1 MGKTSIEWCT
11 DVWNPTRGCSRVS
24 PGCGGPNRQGGCY
37 AEVMAARFSDP
48 GQWGHGYA
56 TMKKGDPRWTG
67 KYCSIPTEAR
77 ATVQA
82 NVAFA
87 GRGSKDRQTCEVA
100 YRRIAWETE
109 GRTAIGKPNPA
120 RWKETNWSKWRA
132 RIKANPT
139 PFGAPAQK
147 KPDASVTKLAD
158 KRK

>member
-1 MGKTSIEWCT
+1 MREQILIIVQNTVDLCRLPM
-11 DVWNPTRGCSRVS
+11 VLFR
-24 PGCGGPNRQGGCY
+24 
-37 AEVMAARFSDP
+37 
-48 GQWGHGYA
+48 
-56 TMKKGDPRWTG
+56 
-67 KYCSIPTEAR
+67 YCSIPTEAR

-87 GRGSKDRQTCEVA
+87 GRGSKDRQTCETA

-109 GRTAIGKPNPA
+109 GRNSIGKPNPA

-132 RIKANPT
+132 RVKANPT